1 MTTSLE
7 NGYNVSAVPTQ
18 MAEEAWPAV
27 QHLLVEALEYGFGYM
42 PEDVL
47 AKIKQGMAT
56 LWVIE
61 KDMQIVAAC
70 VTEIVVYPR
79 CNSLFIWL
87 LGGADF
93 QEWKEALASLEM
105 YARHNRCEYMEAVGR
120 IGMKRMLADLGFNSP
135 RALCAKKIDHSTH

>member
-1 MTTSLE
+1 MTTSLQ

-18 MAEEAWPAV
+18 MADEAWPAV
-27 QHLLVEALEYGFGYM
+27 VHLLQEALDLSFGYSA
-42 PEDVL
+42 EDVL

-70 VTEIVVYPR
+70 VTEIAVYPR
-79 CNSLFIWL
+79 CNSLFVWL

-93 QEWKEALASLEM
+93 QQWKEALTSLEM
-105 YARHNRCEYMEAVGR
+105 YARHNNCDYIEAVGR
-120 IGMKRMLADLGFNSP
+120 IGMKRLLADVGFNTP
-135 RALCAKKIDHSTH
+135 RALCVKKVDHSTH